1 MKCVLKNVGV
11 ILIIG
16 VLHCSCVY
24 HQITHMD
31 DEELEWVTNRHEGE
45 IMYFKSQNGIFDT
58 VTIVEI
64 TIHNSVSPINWGYF
78 NTSSKD
84 YIATADVRYRFSNS
98 NRGGILRIEK
108 RGKNR
113 PICFSSVLEGGWLYD
128 IPLNTTSLQED
139 DIIINDIMYF
149 ENGKSDSS
157 VIKSYSWSKRY
168 CLVQY
173 TFHDGTIFSR
183 VAKEYCQN

>member
-1 MKCVLKNVGV
+1 MKRLLKLYGV

-16 VLHCSCVY
+16 ILHYSCVY

-58 VTIVEI
+58 VTINEI
-64 TIHNSVSPINWGYF
+64 TIHNSLSPINWGYF
-78 NTSSKD
+78 NTNSKV
-84 YIATADVRYRFSNS
+84 YIATAEVRYSFSNS
-98 NRGGILRIEK
+98 NRGGVLSIVK
-108 RGKNR
+108 GVKNR
-113 PICFSSVLEGGWLYD
+113 PICFSSVLKGGWLYD
-128 IPLNTTSLQED
+128 IPLNTTSLQID

-168 CLVQY
+168 GLVQY
-173 TFHDGTIFSR
+173 AFQDGTIFSR
-183 VAKEYCQN
+183 VAKEYGQN